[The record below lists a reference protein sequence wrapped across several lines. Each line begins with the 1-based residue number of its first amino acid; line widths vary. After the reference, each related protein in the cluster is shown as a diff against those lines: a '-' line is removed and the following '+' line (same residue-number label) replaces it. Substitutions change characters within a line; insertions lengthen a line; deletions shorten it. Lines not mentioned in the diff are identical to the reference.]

1 MLSGATTDG
10 PLRSV
15 ARADRALSALRERAL
30 DHTRDAMGPDRYQ
43 AAYAMGA
50 RLSYNDPLDYLLER
64 IANLIARS

>member
-1 MLSGATTDG
+1 
-10 PLRSV
+10 
-15 ARADRALSALRERAL
+15 
-30 DHTRDAMGPDRYQ
+30 MGPDRYQ